1 MAKLESVFGI
11 HAVHSLLKSSSHRVV
26 ELKVLKDRS
35 DRRLQQILSLAE
47 QNDIP
52 VQTLKRATLDN
63 LVDGNHQGVVATAKP
78 GETYNESYLDTLLD
92 RANTEKA
99 GLLFLVLDG
108 VTDPHNL
115 GACLRSAEAAGAAA
129 VIAPKDNSASLNTV
143 ARKVSSGASD
153 SIPYV
158 TVTNLSRS
166 LRELQEQGVWVI
178 GAAGEAENSLY
189 DVDLSGSVALV
200 MGAEGKGLR
209 RLTRETC
216 DHLAKLP
223 MAGEVSSLNV
233 SVAAGVFLY
242 EAVRQRISKGH

>member
-1 MAKLESVFGI
+1 MAKLESVYGL
-11 HAVHSLLKSSSHRVV
+11 HAVHSLLKSSPYRVV

-47 QNDIP
+47 QNGIS
-52 VQTLKRATLDN
+52 VQSLKRASLDKIA
-63 LVDGNHQGVVATAKP
+63 DGNHQGVVAMATP
-78 GETYNESYLDTLLD
+78 GESYTESYLDTLL
-92 RANTEKA
+92 ATASAENTN
-99 GLLFLVLDG
+99 LLFLVLDG

-153 SIPYV
+153 SIPYI

-166 LRELQEQGVWVI
+166 LKTMQEQGVWVV

-189 DVDLSGSVALV
+189 SLDLTGAIALV

-242 EAVRQRISKGH
+242 EAVRQRVKGR